1 MSLFLI
7 FASNNRKKR
16 ERNEIVRSF
25 VADVLSIRV
34 FINLNSPEKYF
45 ITVLIHILISAF
57 TNIMRSYQQIL
68 VAALLMQVSID
79 LELFESI

>member
-34 FINLNSPEKYF
+34 FINLNSPEEYF
-45 ITVLIHILISAF
+45 ITVLIHILISVF
-57 TNIMRSYQQIL
+57 TNIMRSCQQIL
-68 VAALLMQVSID
+68 IAALLMQVSID